1 MADQGLKTAVVA
13 GATGLVGSRLV
24 EFLCADPAWGK
35 VIVLTRRKDVPA
47 QPKLEELI
55 VDFDRLAEVVLPPVD
70 AAFCCLG
77 TTIKRAGSEA
87 AFRRVDHDYV
97 LAFAERALAAGAKQF
112 LLVSALGA
120 DARSGVFYNRVKGE
134 AEAAIGALGYAS
146 ASFFRPSL
154 LAGPRRE
161 FRRGERW
168 TLALLRPVRAL
179 LPASIRPIEDTTV
192 ARAMLAAAHAGLP
205 GVRIIASGEMQLHAT
220 QPP

>member
-1 MADQGLKTAVVA
+1 MVDPGTKTALVA

-24 EFLCADPAWGK
+24 NLLCADPAWGK
-35 VIVLTRRKDVPA
+35 VVVLARRKDGPA
-47 QPKLEELI
+47 HPKLQELI
-55 VDFDRLAEVVLPPVD
+55 ADFDQLAEVVLPPVD

-97 LAFAERALAAGAKQF
+97 LAFARRALAAGARQF

-120 DARSGVFYNRVKGE
+120 DARSAVFYNRVKGE
-134 AEAAIGALGYAS
+134 AEAAVAALGYAS

-161 FRRGERW
+161 FRLGERL
-168 TLALLRPVRAL
+168 TLALIRPVRAL
-179 LPASIRPIEDTTV
+179 LPASIRPIDDVTV
-192 ARAMLAAAHAGLP
+192 ARAMLAAAHAAQP
-205 GVRIIASGEMQLHAT
+205 GVRIIPSGEMQRYAA
-220 QPP
+220 

>member
-1 MADQGLKTAVVA
+1 MADQGTKTALVA

-24 EFLCADPAWGK
+24 ELLCADPAWGR
-35 VIVLTRRKDVPA
+35 VVVLARRKHA
-47 QPKLEELI
+47 TAHPKLQALI
-55 VDFDRLAEVVLPPVD
+55 VDFDHLTEAVLPPID

-97 LAFAERALAAGAKQF
+97 LAFAERALAAGARQF

-120 DARSGVFYNRVKGE
+120 DARSAVFYNRVKGE

-146 ASFFRPSL
+146 ASIFRPSL
-154 LAGPRRE
+154 LAGRRRE
-161 FRRGERW
+161 FRFGERL

-179 LPASIRPIEDTTV
+179 LPASIRPIEDVTV
-192 ARAMLAAAHAGLP
+192 ARAMLAVAHAQLP
-205 GVRIIASGEMQLHAT
+205 GVRIIPSGEMQRHR
-220 QPP
+220 